1 MKLLEGKNIVITGAS
16 RGIGK
21 AIALLFAKHG
31 ANIVFTHISSE
42 DEVTELKNELS
53 NEGVRVS
60 AFKSDASHFESSQNL
75 IDKIVCDFGTVDV
88 LVNNAGITKD
98 NLLMRMNEEDFN
110 QVMKVN
116 MNSVFNLTKAVLR
129 PMIKQRSGSIINM
142 SSVVGLK
149 GNAGQSNYSA
159 SKSGMQ
165 GFSRAFA
172 REVGSRNITVNTVSP
187 GFIETDMTSQL
198 PEEGKKIMLE
208 KIPLGR
214 MGSPQEVA
222 CVVKFLASSPG
233 DYITGETIHVNGGL
247 YMS

>member
-1 MKLLEGKNIVITGAS
+1 MTNRKNVILVTGAT

-21 AIALLFAKHG
+21 SIACSLVCSDSYLVGTATSVQG
-31 ANIVFTHISSE
+31 AES
-42 DEVTELKNELS
+42 VTNYMKELKIN
-53 NEGVRVS
+53 GIGRVL
-60 AFKSDASHFESSQNL
+60 DVTNGESVNNL
-75 IDKIVCDFGTVDV
+75 ISEISDSIGPPTI
-88 LVNNAGITKD
+88 LVNNAGITRD
-98 NLLMRMNEEDFN
+98 QLLMRMSEQDWDDVLETNLKSIYRLSKACLRGM
-110 QVMKVN
+110 MKN
-116 MNSVFNLTKAVLR
+116 R
-129 PMIKQRSGSIINM
+129 WGRIINVG
-142 SSVVGLK
+142 SVVGSM
-149 GNAGQSNYSA
+149 GNSGQSNYSA

-165 GFSRAFA
+165 GFSRALA

-222 CVVKFLASSPG
+222 CVVKFLASSSG

>member
-1 MKLLEGKNIVITGAS
+1 MTDCKNVILVTGAT

-21 AIALLFAKHG
+21 SIACSVVCSDSYIVGTATSEQG
-31 ANIVFTHISSE
+31 AESITNYMR
-42 DEVTELKNELS
+42 ELKIN
-53 NEGVRVS
+53 GIGRVL
-60 AFKSDASHFESSQNL
+60 DVTNGESVNNL
-75 IDKIVCDFGTVDV
+75 ISEISDSIGPPTI
-88 LVNNAGITKD
+88 LVNNAGITRD
-98 NLLMRMNEEDFN
+98 QLLMRMSEEDWDDVLETN
-110 QVMKVN
+110 LKSIYRLSKACLRGMMKN
-116 MNSVFNLTKAVLR
+116 R
-129 PMIKQRSGSIINM
+129 WGRIINVG
-142 SSVVGLK
+142 SVVGSM
-149 GNAGQSNYSA
+149 GNSGQSNYSA
-159 SKSGMQ
+159 SKSGVQ
-165 GFSRAFA
+165 GFSRALA

-222 CVVKFLASSPG
+222 CVVKFLASSSG

>member
-1 MKLLEGKNIVITGAS
+1 MTNRRNVILVTGAT

-21 AIALLFAKHG
+21 SIACSLVCSDNYIVGTATSEQG
-31 ANIVFTHISSE
+31 AESITNYMK
-42 DEVTELKNELS
+42 ELKIN
-53 NEGVRVS
+53 GIGRVL
-60 AFKSDASHFESSQNL
+60 DVTNGESVNNL
-75 IDKIVCDFGTVDV
+75 ISEISDSIGPPTI
-88 LVNNAGITKD
+88 LVNNAGITRD
-98 NLLMRMNEEDFN
+98 QLLMRMNEEDWDDVLETN
-110 QVMKVN
+110 LKSIYRLSKACLRGMMKN
-116 MNSVFNLTKAVLR
+116 R
-129 PMIKQRSGSIINM
+129 WGRIINVG
-142 SSVVGLK
+142 SVVGSM
-149 GNAGQSNYSA
+149 GNSGQSNYSA

-165 GFSRAFA
+165 GFSRALA
-172 REVGSRNITVNTVSP
+172 REVGSRNITVNTISP

-222 CVVKFLASSPG
+222 CVVKFLASSSG

>member
-1 MKLLEGKNIVITGAS
+1 MTDYKNVILVTGAT

-21 AIALLFAKHG
+21 SIACSLVCSDNYIVGTATSEQG
-31 ANIVFTHISSE
+31 AESITNYMK
-42 DEVTELKNELS
+42 ELKINGIGKVLDVT
-53 NEGVRVS
+53 NG
-60 AFKSDASHFESSQNL
+60 ESVNNL
-75 IDKIVCDFGTVDV
+75 ISEISDSIGPPSI
-88 LVNNAGITKD
+88 LVNNAGITRD
-98 NLLMRMNEEDFN
+98 QLLMRMNEEDWDDVLETN
-110 QVMKVN
+110 LKSIYRLSKACLRGMMKN
-116 MNSVFNLTKAVLR
+116 R
-129 PMIKQRSGSIINM
+129 WGRIINVG
-142 SSVVGLK
+142 SVVGSM
-149 GNAGQSNYSA
+149 GNSGQSNYSA

-165 GFSRAFA
+165 GFSRALA

-187 GFIETDMTSQL
+187 GFIETDMTSQV

-222 CVVKFLASSPG
+222 CVVKFLASSSG

>member
-1 MKLLEGKNIVITGAS
+1 MTDSKNVILVTGAT

-21 AIALLFAKHG
+21 SIACSLVCSGNYIVGTATSERG
-31 ANIVFTHISSE
+31 AESITNYMK
-42 DEVTELKNELS
+42 ELKIN
-53 NEGVRVS
+53 GIGRVL
-60 AFKSDASHFESSQNL
+60 DVTNGESVNNL
-75 IDKIVCDFGTVDV
+75 ISEISDSIGPPTI
-88 LVNNAGITKD
+88 LVNNAGITRD
-98 NLLMRMNEEDFN
+98 QLLMRMNEEDWDDVLETN
-110 QVMKVN
+110 LKSIYRLSKACLRGMMKN
-116 MNSVFNLTKAVLR
+116 R
-129 PMIKQRSGSIINM
+129 WGRIINVG
-142 SSVVGLK
+142 SVVGSM
-149 GNAGQSNYSA
+149 GNSGQSNYSA

-165 GFSRAFA
+165 GFSRALA

-198 PEEGKKIMLE
+198 PEEGKNIMLE

-222 CVVKFLASSPG
+222 CVVKFLASSSG

>member
-1 MKLLEGKNIVITGAS
+1 MTDFKNVILVTGAT

-21 AIALLFAKHG
+21 SIACSLVCSDNYIVGTATSEQG
-31 ANIVFTHISSE
+31 AESITNYMK
-42 DEVTELKNELS
+42 ELKIN
-53 NEGVRVS
+53 GIGRVL
-60 AFKSDASHFESSQNL
+60 DVTNGESVNNL
-75 IDKIVCDFGTVDV
+75 ISEISDSIGPQTI
-88 LVNNAGITKD
+88 LVNNAGITRD
-98 NLLMRMNEEDFN
+98 QLLMRMNEEDWDDVLETN
-110 QVMKVN
+110 LKSIYRLSKACLRGMMKN
-116 MNSVFNLTKAVLR
+116 R
-129 PMIKQRSGSIINM
+129 WGRIINVG
-142 SSVVGLK
+142 SVVGSM
-149 GNAGQSNYSA
+149 GNSGQSNYSA

-165 GFSRAFA
+165 GFSRALA

-222 CVVKFLASSPG
+222 CVVKFLASSSG

>member
-1 MKLLEGKNIVITGAS
+1 MTDYKNVVLVTGAT

-21 AIALLFAKHG
+21 SIACSLVYSDNYIVGTATSEQG
-31 ANIVFTHISSE
+31 AESITNYMK
-42 DEVTELKNELS
+42 ELKIN
-53 NEGVRVS
+53 GIGRVL
-60 AFKSDASHFESSQNL
+60 DVTNGESVNNL
-75 IDKIVCDFGTVDV
+75 ISEISDSIGPPTI
-88 LVNNAGITKD
+88 LVNNAGITRD
-98 NLLMRMNEEDFN
+98 QLLMRMNEEDWDDVLETN
-110 QVMKVN
+110 LKSIYRLSKACLRGMMKN
-116 MNSVFNLTKAVLR
+116 R
-129 PMIKQRSGSIINM
+129 WGRIINVG
-142 SSVVGLK
+142 SVVGSM
-149 GNAGQSNYSA
+149 GNSGQSNYSA

-165 GFSRAFA
+165 GFSRALA

-198 PEEGKKIMLE
+198 PEEGKKVILE

-222 CVVKFLASSPG
+222 CVVKFLASSSG

>member
-1 MKLLEGKNIVITGAS
+1 MTDCKNVILVTGAT

-21 AIALLFAKHG
+21 SIACSLVCSDNYIVGTATSERG
-31 ANIVFTHISSE
+31 AESITNYMK
-42 DEVTELKNELS
+42 ELKIN
-53 NEGVRVS
+53 GAGRVL
-60 AFKSDASHFESSQNL
+60 DVTNGESVNNL
-75 IDKIVCDFGTVDV
+75 ISEISDSIGPPTI
-88 LVNNAGITKD
+88 LVNNAGITRD
-98 NLLMRMNEEDFN
+98 QLLMRMSEEDWDDVLETN
-110 QVMKVN
+110 LKSIYRLSKACLRGMMKN
-116 MNSVFNLTKAVLR
+116 R
-129 PMIKQRSGSIINM
+129 WGRIINVG
-142 SSVVGLK
+142 SVVGSM
-149 GNAGQSNYSA
+149 GNSGQSNYSA

-165 GFSRAFA
+165 GFSRALA

-222 CVVKFLASSPG
+222 CVVKFLASSSG